1 MHANLKYTLAF
12 ALALLAL
19 VFSQPALAIGALGIS
34 ALADV
39 TLETVANEFKL
50 RSNQLTTAIEEVRAH
65 GAELIAKTAAGEAN
79 LAGIKEMVDNAL
91 TKMGEL
97 GANVLEIQQKAAERA
112 NQGPEREKSWGEQ
125 LVESEAYT
133 ESKNRGPRRSF
144 STEVKQVTSAAA
156 GGLVNQ
162 PYRDQLISLPQQRRV
177 MRDLLRTIP
186 IQSSSVDYAVQT
198 SRTNA
203 AAPVAEGAAK
213 PYSDYAWSEATAPV
227 RTIAHL
233 TKITRQAM
241 DDAPRL
247 VGEIDQEMRY
257 GLSLVEEV
265 QILFGNNTGQNLH
278 GIMPQATAFA
288 LPAGFV
294 LNEKALATRVDVLR
308 IAMVQAQFNSLFP
321 STGIVINDLDWAA
334 IELTKTTDGAYLF
347 ANPQGIA
354 GRNLWGI
361 PVVATPAMTVDNFLT
376 GNFDVG
382 ATLYDRMGVEVLIS
396 TENDKDFENNLA
408 TMRAE
413 ERIALAVKRP
423 GAFVKGTFAAAVA
436 AAQA

>member
-1 MHANLKYTLAF
+1 MHAMKYVLFAAIAIF
-12 ALALLAL
+12 ALAANIP
-19 VFSQPALAIGALGIS
+19 VLAIGALGVA
-34 ALADV
+34 ALAEV

-50 RSNQLTTAIEEVRAH
+50 KSNELTSAIQEVRAH
-65 GAELIAKTAAGEAN
+65 GQELIAKTAAGEGN
-79 LAGIKEMVDNAL
+79 LNSIKEMVDNAL

-97 GANVLEIQQKAAERA
+97 GITVREIQQKAAERGNA
-112 NQGPEREKSWGEQ
+112 GPEREKSWGEQ
-125 LVESEAYT
+125 LVESEAY
-133 ESKNRGPRRSF
+133 EQSKSRGPRRSF

-162 PYRDQLISLPQQRRV
+162 PYRDQLVSLPQQRRV

-247 VGEIDQEMRY
+247 IGEIDQEMRY

-294 LNEKALATRVDVLR
+294 LNQKALATRVDVLR

-376 GNFDVG
+376 GNFDIG

-423 GAFVKGTFAAAVA
+423 GAFVKGTFTAAVA